1 MTNRT
6 EMTDSDLQQAA
17 KERMLRWGIS
27 PELEAHMRT
36 ARQKGRLPKAV
47 GPHITLSRQAGTG
60 GEEIARRVGRAL
72 GWDVLDK
79 ELLDFMAQRKGMPR
93 GMLEAVDETGANWV
107 LDIFG
112 NWFDPHVVSHE
123 RYLVHLERII
133 WLAAMHGRV
142 VLVGRGAQFVLPRQH
157 GLAVRIV
164 APLEDRVAYAVR
176 ECQLSDKEARR
187 WIESVDAGR
196 RDFGQRRFQR
206 DLEAPTEYDLVINRA
221 RFSLDEVSAMIVAAY
236 RTLNPNDVGHR
247 PVGK

>member
-1 MTNRT
+1 MTNRS
-6 EMTDSDLQQAA
+6 ESELQQAA
-17 KERMLRWGIS
+17 KERMLQWSVS
-27 PELEAHMRT
+27 PALEAHMRT
-36 ARQKGRLPKAV
+36 ARQTGRLPKAV
-47 GPHITLSRQAGTG
+47 GPHITISRQAGTG
-60 GEEIARRVGRAL
+60 GEEIARRVGEML

-142 VLVGRGAQFVLPRQH
+142 VFVGRGVQFVLPRER

-164 APLEDRVAYAVR
+164 APIDDRVARVSSERGIPA
-176 ECQLSDKEARR
+176 KEARR

-196 RDFGQRRFQR
+196 RDFVQRRFQR
-206 DLEAPTEYDLVINRA
+206 NLEDPAEYDLVLNGA
-221 RFSLDEVSAMIVAAY
+221 RFDAATAARMIVDAF
-236 RTLNPNDVGHR
+236 RTLNPQDAAQEKR
-247 PVGK
+247 AT